1 MGSLDL
7 RHGEKD
13 GTGSLPIR
21 RPRSWACRI
30 NALAMN
36 ARFKCF
42 PGCLTLS
49 TTDRA
54 SVSPPQARVTITFTT
69 VSRLTKNL
77 SRQACPE
84 PCRRDAKHAKKDPLS
99 FRPKGEIFL
108 RSLASA
114 RDDGPRPVTLAPFA
128 LRSSSGWWVYRTT
141 PLRETRFSD
150 LFFIRTFQI
159 SLASIHPATLQASR
173 LSRKQS
179 QTSTR

>member
-1 MGSLDL
+1 
-7 RHGEKD
+7 
-13 GTGSLPIR
+13 
-21 RPRSWACRI
+21 
-30 NALAMN
+30 MN

-108 RSLASA
+108 ISLASA
-114 RDDGPRPVTLAPFA
+114 RDDGPRPVTFA
-128 LRSSSGWWVYRTT
+128 AFAS
-141 PLRETRFSD
+141 LREQIFLRD
-150 LFFIRTFQI
+150 LRGENCLLVAPSPRAKLTELLSNRRAHVDGHRR
-159 SLASIHPATLQASR
+159 SLAWRVASGAAPPVDFI
-173 LSRKQS
+173 
-179 QTSTR
+179 